1 MRTIRTVTSIGPGVD
16 PSPTNPDL
24 QTVDETRSIAGGGA
38 TGGLRVLVR
47 LTPDLTVGPEF
58 RYTLGV
64 ITDDRSYSV
73 VRVSGRI
80 TWGF

>member
-24 QTVDETRSIAGGGA
+24 QTVDETRSIPGGGA